1 MRRFIISLVLLASV
15 VTSVWANGEQ
25 EGTYGPA
32 DAEKKILIA
41 YESTTFKN
49 ALVKA
54 LVEELNDGTKFIEL
68 VNHKK
73 TKLEGIASDNYD
85 VVFITNSGATAKVRP
100 WVSEWIVQN
109 NNAPNIIAHTTQRT
123 EWVPDLAVD
132 SVTSASLWGDDKNIN
147 LAKEYAAL
155 IENKLK

>member
-54 LVEELNDGTKFIEL
+54 LVEELNDGTIFIEL

-73 TKLEGIASDNYD
+73 N
-85 VVFITNSGATAKVRP
+85 
-100 WVSEWIVQN
+100 
-109 NNAPNIIAHTTQRT
+109 
-123 EWVPDLAVD
+123 
-132 SVTSASLWGDDKNIN
+132 
-147 LAKEYAAL
+147 
-155 IENKLK
+155 